1 MTFVKKESKRIA
13 VRLLAGGL
21 GLTGSRR
28 TRTVLSS

>member
-1 MTFVKKESKRIA
+1 MAFAKKESKPIA
-13 VRLLAGGL
+13 VRLLAGGV